1 MMRQTN
7 AARKMDRSNEYDY
20 IIIGA
25 GSAGCVLAN
34 RLTENPSTRVLLLE
48 AGGWDGHPLLRIPL
62 AWGRVFQQRL
72 FDWQYFSEPEEAVNG
87 RAIECARGKVI
98 GGSSSIN
105 AMAYVRGHRS
115 DYDHWAA
122 SGLGD
127 WSFDKVLPY
136 FRKQESWEDGANA
149 LRGGDGPLVT
159 RRSRYRDPIIQAFID
174 SGVAAGH
181 VHNDD
186 YNGPSQEGFGLLQ
199 STIRHGR
206 RCSASVAYL
215 HPVRHRP
222 NLKIEVRA
230 LVQRIRFD
238 SGRARAVDY
247 VQDGVS
253 RCIASAREI
262 IVSGGTINTPQIL
275 MLSGIGNPRELAAYS
290 IPVVAPLIGVG
301 QNLHDHASGQV
312 RFKRL
317 PGGPFTSNMRLDRL
331 GVEMMRAY
339 LLGRGFATDLP
350 SGFVAFLKT
359 QPSLPGPDLQLLS
372 NLAPLAAHPWLEP
385 FVQRFED
392 SVSVRPVLLQ
402 PQSRGSVSL
411 RSADPQAP
419 VRIFQGLLT
428 EQADIEKLRDGIRL
442 VREIAH
448 QAPLQPFLKEE
459 FDPGPS
465 CVSDKDLEA
474 YLRATTATAHH
485 PVGTC
490 KMGTANDEL
499 AVVDPTLRV
508 RGVRGLR
515 VVDASVIP
523 RIVSGNINAAV
534 IMIAEKAADLI
545 KHERDTPA

>member
-1 MMRQTN
+1 
-7 AARKMDRSNEYDY
+7 MDRSSEYDY

-34 RLTENPSTRVLLLE
+34 RLSENPSTRVLLLE
-48 AGGWDGHPLLRIPL
+48 AGGWDSHPLLRIPL
-62 AWGRVFQQRL
+62 AWGRIFQRRL
-72 FDWQYFSEPEEAVNG
+72 FDWQYFGEPEDSVNG

-122 SGLGD
+122 CGLAD

-149 LRGGDGPLVT
+149 LRGGDGPLAT
-159 RRSRYRDPIIQAFID
+159 QRSRYRDPIIQAFIE

-181 VHNDD
+181 ERNDD
-186 YNGPSQEGFGLLQ
+186 YNGPVQEGFGLLQ
-199 STIRHGR
+199 STIRRGR

-215 HPVRHRP
+215 HPVRHRA

-238 SGRARAVDY
+238 SGRAREVDY

-253 RCIASAREI
+253 RRVTTAREI
-262 IVSGGTINTPQIL
+262 IVSGGAINTPQIL
-275 MLSGIGNPRELAAYS
+275 MLSGIGDPRELAAHS
-290 IPVVAPLIGVG
+290 IPVVAPLAGVG

-317 PGGPFTSNMRLDRL
+317 PGGPFPPNMRLDRL

-339 LLGRGFATDLP
+339 LLGTGFATDLP
-350 SGFVAFLKT
+350 SGFVAFLRT
-359 QPSLPGPDLQLLS
+359 QPSLPSPDLQLLS
-372 NLAPLAAHPWLEP
+372 NLGPLAAHPWFEP
-385 FVQRFED
+385 FVPRFED
-392 SVSVRPVLLQ
+392 GVSVRPVLLH
-402 PQSRGSVSL
+402 PQSRGSVRL
-411 RSADPQAP
+411 RSADPLAP
-419 VRIFQGLLT
+419 VRIFQGLLA
-428 EQADIEKLRDGIRL
+428 ERADIEKLRDGIRM
-442 VREIAH
+442 VREIAS
-448 QAPLQPFLKEE
+448 QAPLQRFLKEE
-459 FDPGPS
+459 FDPGPG

-490 KMGTANDEL
+490 RMGTAGDEL
-499 AVVDPTLRV
+499 AVVDPTLKV

-515 VVDASVIP
+515 VVDASVMP

-545 KHERDTPA
+545 RHERDALA